1 MEIEKIV
8 ELYLEQID
16 YDSKDP
22 DTTIRNFDLHVFD
35 YQLAEENNI
44 DLILIKKT
52 IFEKILQDKINE
64 LDEMRSNE
72 YMLPPL
78 DGLYSCLICSP
89 DYYSK
94 EILKKII
101 KSPEL
106 FDSILQTDA
115 LFNKDLCSD
124 IKELTEKGIIVE
136 NFDSIYNSLYV
147 SLIHNIDSMQFAL
160 RRFKK
165 MEENSEAIGIKW
177 LDLLTSRQNKTDVN
191 RLRQNVT
198 LWNPLNKGTIIKMKA
213 DVLQYFKSIGFYPN
227 EEEKIGLI
235 ELAIKNNNK
244 DVISLFLKEGFNQE
258 ELNKEQYLLSYK
270 EYKNETTEM
279 ITAFFEKKELFE
291 ITTQNLDIESK
302 KNQRRL

>member
-16 YDSKDP
+16 YDSTDP

-44 DLILIKKT
+44 DLILIKKI

-64 LDEMRSNE
+64 LEEIRSDD

-78 DGLYSCLICSP
+78 EGLYSCMICSP
-89 DYYSK
+89 EYYSK

-101 KSPEL
+101 KCPEL
-106 FDSILQTDA
+106 FDSILQTDV
-115 LFNKDLCSD
+115 LFNKNLCAD
-124 IKELTEKGIIVE
+124 IKELTEKGIIE
-136 NFDSIYNSLYV
+136 KDFDSIYNSLYV
-147 SLIHNIDSMQFAL
+147 SLINNIDFMQFAL

-191 RLRQNVT
+191 RLRKNVT

-213 DVLQYFKSIGFYPN
+213 DVLQYFKSIDFYPN
-227 EEEKIGLI
+227 EEEKTSLI

-244 DVISLFLKEGFNQE
+244 EVISLFLKEGFNE
-258 ELNKEQYLLSYK
+258 EETDKEKYLSSYK
-270 EYKNETTEM
+270 EYKNETTEI

-291 ITTQNLDIESK
+291 TINKNVGLDNR
-302 KNQRRL
+302 KNQKRL